1 MKAMSGLLAICVAA
15 LPAFA
20 QTTAPNKPIPPPAD
34 PGMTKPSVPGDPGA
48 VVTPPKTND
57 KAVATPP
64 ANVDPKIH
72 SATGDVDRK
81 NKEKSEREKKKRKGG
96 KAPTDNGAAK

>member
-1 MKAMSGLLAICVAA
+1 MKAVSALLMICVAA
-15 LPAFA
+15 LPAFT
-20 QTTAPNKPIPPPAD
+20 QTTAPNKSIAPPVD
-34 PGMTKPSVPGDPGA
+34 PGMTKPPADQGA

-72 SATGDVDRK
+72 SATSDIDRK
-81 NKEKSEREKKKRKGG
+81 NKEKSERKKKKRKDG